1 MVGGFG
7 PRSTVETTMTTFLWV
22 LVVAGGPVLLGAVMA
37 YGMMKSRRLSRR
49 ENELRDEAIRE
60 MYSSGEG
67 K

>member
-1 MVGGFG
+1 
-7 PRSTVETTMTTFLWV
+7 MTTFLWV